1 MTRSLFRRVSLRRA
15 IGPQASACDGFRQ
28 RFCAAATAIKLAHHS
43 PAVPDNRSNDKPPIV
58 GGDIAPSGAQGTLLE
73 L

>member
-1 MTRSLFRRVSLRRA
+1 MTRSLFRRVSVFVEPSARRQVPA
-15 IGPQASACDGFRQ
+15 TFRQ
-28 RFCAAATAIKLAHHS
+28 RFCAAATAIKLTHHS
-43 PAVPDNRSNDKPPIV
+43 PAVPDNRPNDKPPIV

>member
-1 MTRSLFRRVSLRRA
+1 MTRSLFRRVSCLRRA
-15 IGPQASACDGFRQ
+15 IGPQASACDVPSEV
-28 RFCAAATAIKLAHHS
+28 CAAATAIKLTHHS
-43 PAVPDNRSNDKPPIV
+43 PAVPDNRPNDKPPIV